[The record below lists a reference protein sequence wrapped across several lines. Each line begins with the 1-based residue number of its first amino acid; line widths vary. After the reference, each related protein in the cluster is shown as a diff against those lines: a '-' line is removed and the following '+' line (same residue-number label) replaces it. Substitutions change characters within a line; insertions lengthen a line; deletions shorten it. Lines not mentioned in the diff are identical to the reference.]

1 MDTVSIN
8 IPASPEYI
16 RVVRLVAAGLASRL
30 RFTIDE
36 IDDLKIAVDELSAY
50 LTGAQ
55 GRQGDLRIEFMV
67 YEDRIEIRGLGDLA
81 PGQKVRTE
89 LTDMSRMILETLVD
103 SASLEQQDGSPRFAL
118 VKSKAS

>member
-1 MDTVSIN
+1 VDTVSIN
-8 IPASPEYI
+8 IPASPVYL

-30 RFTIDE
+30 RFTLDE

-55 GRQGDLRIEFMV
+55 GRDGDLEISFHV
-67 YEDRIEIRGLGDLA
+67 HDDRLEIHGVGKLT

-103 SASLEQQDGSPRFAL
+103 SASLDQKDGTPGFVL
-118 VKSKAS
+118 VKSKAP

>member
-8 IPASPEYI
+8 IPASPVYL

-55 GRQGDLRIEFMV
+55 GREGNLEIRFLV
-67 YEDRIEIRGLGDLA
+67 YDDRIEIHGLGQLT

-103 SASLEQQDGSPRFAL
+103 SASLEQKDGTPEFVL
-118 VKSKAS
+118 VKSKAP